1 MIKKRYIWGMDNL
14 TVYMISIMVLAP
26 VYSAVSCGMVV
37 GLSLQDC
44 LSREERD
51 LKRILLVYLSVS
63 ATGWL
68 VTFCYQFYPSLFVQL
83 NVVCLLCFVL
93 PSIFF
98 YRIVRFLTR
107 LGEPEE
113 FPPLHYLVP
122 GLLALAMLVWSCFV
136 PFDVRLEIVRG
147 KAEVIPAGYEWYTR
161 FFTLKPLLRV
171 VFGLL
176 YYILTL
182 ALLVSYYKRARGKD
196 TLVRG
201 PACWVIFLVGVS
213 IASLLSSVLP
223 TFMPRSR
230 FYHSIWTAAVSCGIA
245 LQHVLLSYHVI
256 RREYCLYVLRR
267 ESPPSSS
274 GETDAGDVRLRR
286 SHSGKL
292 TQRRFER
299 FFREHKPFLRP
310 GYKMTDLVEDLD
322 VNRTVLSA
330 FINQTYGMNF
340 NRYLNRFRLRELDR
354 LRLRPANQGKSVS
367 SLIGQVCAMVCM
379 VMMSLD
385 ACRYGRGGQERR
397 LRALLALTYLVTSL
411 GWLGLVLY
419 SVAPC
424 AFSYYHPVFLL
435 TLMLDQVM
443 FFWVVSMITDTGER
457 RRLNRWHWV
466 VPVFLMGALFEG
478 GILVSL
484 VFFIYNTLYPALNL
498 RNIYRY
504 RRFIVDYSS
513 EAQRISLDWLAAVQV
528 FILVCVPVPLAGLLL
543 DMETFSSSYFVWLG
557 VLPTFVFYMMLCYN
571 MLDKNY
577 LIVQPEALKTED
589 MPPDL
594 PALDRKRLERY
605 LREKKPYLDPKLRIT
620 DLAAGLSTNRSYLS
634 AFINKEYGMNFCRL
648 INRCRLMALDRLRVS
663 PANAGK
669 TNMELV
675 LMAGFSGYRN
685 YLRVKKEEDR
695 LALLKVF
702 ER

>member
-1 MIKKRYIWGMDNL
+1 MYGHDVAGRLPVRKGRAGKAVEGALGADL
-14 TVYMISIMVLAP
+14 LGDVAGLAR
-26 VYSAVSCGMVV
+26 V
-37 GLSLQDC
+37 G
-44 LSREERD
+44 
-51 LKRILLVYLSVS
+51 
-63 ATGWL
+63 A
-68 VTFCYQFYPSLFVQL
+68 LFGR
-83 NVVCLLCFVL
+83 
-93 PSIFF
+93 P
-98 YRIVRFLTR
+98 VRFL
-107 LGEPEE
+107 
-113 FPPLHYLVP
+113 
-122 GLLALAMLVWSCFV
+122 
-136 PFDVRLEIVRG
+136 
-147 KAEVIPAGYEWYTR
+147 
-161 FFTLKPLLRV
+161 
-171 VFGLL
+171 
-176 YYILTL
+176 
-182 ALLVSYYKRARGKD
+182 
-196 TLVRG
+196 
-201 PACWVIFLVGVS
+201 
-213 IASLLSSVLP
+213 
-223 TFMPRSR
+223 
-230 FYHSIWTAAVSCGIA
+230 
-245 LQHVLLSYHVI
+245 VLLSRFLI
-256 RREYCLYVLRR
+256 DA
-267 ESPPSSS
+267 
-274 GETDAGDVRLRR
+274 DAGSGDV
-286 SHSGKL
+286 
-292 TQRRFER
+292 
-299 FFREHKPFLRP
+299 
-310 GYKMTDLVEDLD
+310 
-322 VNRTVLSA
+322 
-330 FINQTYGMNF
+330 
-340 NRYLNRFRLRELDR
+340 
-354 LRLRPANQGKSVS
+354 
-367 SLIGQVCAMVCM
+367 
-379 VMMSLD
+379 
-385 ACRYGRGGQERR
+385 
-397 LRALLALTYLVTSL
+397 
-411 GWLGLVLY
+411 
-419 SVAPC
+419 
-424 AFSYYHPVFLL
+424 
-435 TLMLDQVM
+435 
-443 FFWVVSMITDTGER
+443 FWVVSMITDTGER

-685 YLRVKKEEDR
+685 YLRVKR
-695 LALLKVF
+695 
-702 ER
+702 RRIG

>member
-1 MIKKRYIWGMDNL
+1 
-14 TVYMISIMVLAP
+14 
-26 VYSAVSCGMVV
+26 
-37 GLSLQDC
+37 
-44 LSREERD
+44 
-51 LKRILLVYLSVS
+51 
-63 ATGWL
+63 
-68 VTFCYQFYPSLFVQL
+68 
-83 NVVCLLCFVL
+83 
-93 PSIFF
+93 
-98 YRIVRFLTR
+98 
-107 LGEPEE
+107 
-113 FPPLHYLVP
+113 
-122 GLLALAMLVWSCFV
+122 
-136 PFDVRLEIVRG
+136 
-147 KAEVIPAGYEWYTR
+147 
-161 FFTLKPLLRV
+161 
-171 VFGLL
+171 
-176 YYILTL
+176 
-182 ALLVSYYKRARGKD
+182 
-196 TLVRG
+196 
-201 PACWVIFLVGVS
+201 
-213 IASLLSSVLP
+213 
-223 TFMPRSR
+223 
-230 FYHSIWTAAVSCGIA
+230 
-245 LQHVLLSYHVI
+245 
-256 RREYCLYVLRR
+256 
-267 ESPPSSS
+267 
-274 GETDAGDVRLRR
+274 
-286 SHSGKL
+286 
-292 TQRRFER
+292 
-299 FFREHKPFLRP
+299 
-310 GYKMTDLVEDLD
+310 
-322 VNRTVLSA
+322 
-330 FINQTYGMNF
+330 
-340 NRYLNRFRLRELDR
+340 
-354 LRLRPANQGKSVS
+354 
-367 SLIGQVCAMVCM
+367 
-379 VMMSLD
+379 
-385 ACRYGRGGQERR
+385 
-397 LRALLALTYLVTSL
+397 
-411 GWLGLVLY
+411 
-419 SVAPC
+419 
-424 AFSYYHPVFLL
+424 
-435 TLMLDQVM
+435 
-443 FFWVVSMITDTGER
+443 
-457 RRLNRWHWV
+457 
-466 VPVFLMGALFEG
+466 MGALFEG

>member
-1 MIKKRYIWGMDNL
+1 MYGHDVAGRLPVRKGRAGKAVEGALGADL
-14 TVYMISIMVLAP
+14 LGDVAGLAR
-26 VYSAVSCGMVV
+26 V
-37 GLSLQDC
+37 G
-44 LSREERD
+44 
-51 LKRILLVYLSVS
+51 
-63 ATGWL
+63 A
-68 VTFCYQFYPSLFVQL
+68 LFGR
-83 NVVCLLCFVL
+83 
-93 PSIFF
+93 P
-98 YRIVRFLTR
+98 VRFL
-107 LGEPEE
+107 
-113 FPPLHYLVP
+113 
-122 GLLALAMLVWSCFV
+122 
-136 PFDVRLEIVRG
+136 
-147 KAEVIPAGYEWYTR
+147 
-161 FFTLKPLLRV
+161 
-171 VFGLL
+171 
-176 YYILTL
+176 
-182 ALLVSYYKRARGKD
+182 
-196 TLVRG
+196 
-201 PACWVIFLVGVS
+201 
-213 IASLLSSVLP
+213 
-223 TFMPRSR
+223 
-230 FYHSIWTAAVSCGIA
+230 
-245 LQHVLLSYHVI
+245 VLLSRFLI
-256 RREYCLYVLRR
+256 DA
-267 ESPPSSS
+267 
-274 GETDAGDVRLRR
+274 DAGSGDV
-286 SHSGKL
+286 
-292 TQRRFER
+292 
-299 FFREHKPFLRP
+299 
-310 GYKMTDLVEDLD
+310 
-322 VNRTVLSA
+322 
-330 FINQTYGMNF
+330 
-340 NRYLNRFRLRELDR
+340 
-354 LRLRPANQGKSVS
+354 
-367 SLIGQVCAMVCM
+367 
-379 VMMSLD
+379 
-385 ACRYGRGGQERR
+385 
-397 LRALLALTYLVTSL
+397 
-411 GWLGLVLY
+411 
-419 SVAPC
+419 
-424 AFSYYHPVFLL
+424 
-435 TLMLDQVM
+435 
-443 FFWVVSMITDTGER
+443 FWVVSMITDTGER